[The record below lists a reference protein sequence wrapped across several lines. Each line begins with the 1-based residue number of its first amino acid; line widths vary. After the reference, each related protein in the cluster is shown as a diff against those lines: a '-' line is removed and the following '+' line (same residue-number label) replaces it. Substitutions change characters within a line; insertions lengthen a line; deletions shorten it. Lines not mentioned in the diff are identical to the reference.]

1 VKKVLL
7 MEKVNVMWTNGLEL
21 VPVSIKMMEKKQILL
36 FLLELT
42 SCVLYTHQVDIINSV
57 LGNLQINLVYNCITF

>member
-1 VKKVLL
+1 MKKVLL
-7 MEKVNVMWTNGLEL
+7 MEKVNVMWTNGL

-42 SCVLYTHQVDIINSV
+42 SCVLYTNQVDIINSV

>member
-7 MEKVNVMWTNGLEL
+7 MEKVNVMWTNGL

-42 SCVLYTHQVDIINSV
+42 SCVLYTNQVDIINSV